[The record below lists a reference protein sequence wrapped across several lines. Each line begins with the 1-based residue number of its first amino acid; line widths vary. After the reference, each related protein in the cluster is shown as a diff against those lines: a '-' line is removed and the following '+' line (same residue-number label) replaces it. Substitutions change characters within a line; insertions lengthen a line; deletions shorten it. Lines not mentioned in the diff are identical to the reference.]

1 MDTDIVAAVMFG
13 IVAICITTILPLS
26 IVYLRRGERMKS
38 QQQLPVPD
46 IIARLER
53 MELGMETMAAEL
65 ERIGE
70 GQRFTT
76 KLLQTSSA
84 WGARAALEQNNNA
97 TRSD

>member
-1 MDTDIVAAVMFG
+1 MDKDIVLAMILG
-13 IVAICITTILPLS
+13 IIAICVTTILPLS
-26 IVYLRRGERMKS
+26 IVYLRRGERIRNP
-38 QQQLPVPD
+38 QQLPMPD
-46 IIARLER
+46 IVARLER
-53 MELGMETMAAEL
+53 MELGMESMSAEI

-97 TRSD
+97 PRSD